1 MNDSKLSKPAIVLY
15 IFFELIFLSF
25 ICVVFALP
33 WSLNFYPMQ
42 YPFTV
47 FSVLTTETEGND
59 ASTLLSAMLGFVIPG
74 IAVWIFIN
82 LILFLIWKYKK
93 LNHRKII
100 SVCFYIKLFF
110 CIIQFIITCFV
121 LRVWNYPKIIYQKLK
136 EPEFSQFYDENY
148 IDISEVKIIPPEKKR
163 NLIFIFMESM
173 ESSYT
178 DIEHGG
184 VFKENLIPN
193 LTRLAEENINFSE
206 TEKIGG
212 AINLQSSSWTVS
224 GLLSKLLAVPYYFPF
239 SKSGSKLKQTFSVEC
254 LPSAVALTDILT
266 DFGYKCVFSMGSE
279 KNFEYRDILLESHG
293 YEIHDISW

>member
-1 MNDSKLSKPAIVLY
+1 M
-15 IFFELIFLSF
+15 
-25 ICVVFALP
+25 
-33 WSLNFYPMQ
+33 
-42 YPFTV
+42 
-47 FSVLTTETEGND
+47 
-59 ASTLLSAMLGFVIPG
+59 
-74 IAVWIFIN
+74 
-82 LILFLIWKYKK
+82 
-93 LNHRKII
+93 
-100 SVCFYIKLFF
+100 
-110 CIIQFIITCFV
+110 
-121 LRVWNYPKIIYQKLK
+121 WNYPKIIYQKLK

-266 DFGYKCVFSMGSE
+266 DFGYKCIFSMGSE
-279 KNFEYRDILLESHG
+279 LHMKYKKLNFWITTT
-293 YEIHDISW
+293 

>member
-25 ICVVFALP
+25 LCVVFALP

-59 ASTLLSAMLGFVIPG
+59 ASTLLSAMFGFVIPG

-110 CIIQFIITCFV
+110 CIIQFIITCFA

-163 NLIFIFMESM
+163 NLIF
-173 ESSYT
+173 
-178 DIEHGG
+178 
-184 VFKENLIPN
+184 NQIPFFF
-193 LTRLAEENINFSE
+193 NIKKASN
-206 TEKIGG
+206 
-212 AINLQSSSWTVS
+212 
-224 GLLSKLLAVPYYFPF
+224 
-239 SKSGSKLKQTFSVEC
+239 
-254 LPSAVALTDILT
+254 
-266 DFGYKCVFSMGSE
+266 
-279 KNFEYRDILLESHG
+279 
-293 YEIHDISW
+293 